1 MIETVRNAWKV
12 PELRKKIMFTIFALL
27 IFRLGS
33 AVPVPYI
40 DSTTLETYLAAQ
52 SGTILGL
59 MNAMSGSAFSMATV
73 FALSIQPYIN
83 ASIIIQL
90 LTVAIPA
97 LERLAK
103 EGGEEGRKKIAS
115 ITRYTTV
122 AIGLIQGFG
131 YYSLNTSYGLVA
143 TEGLPALWVGIVIVL
158 SFTAGSAFLMWL
170 GEQST
175 EFGIGNG
182 ISLIIF
188 CGIVVGIPRGIMQSM
203 DLIKSGSMS
212 IFLAVII
219 VLLMAAVLTA
229 IVFVERAQRRIPIS
243 YAKRQ
248 IGRKMFGGQNTHL
261 PLRVNTAGVIPPI
274 FASSLLLFPATVGQF
289 STNEYVRM
297 VTDFFAPHG
306 VLYNVLYVVLIFFF
320 CYFYTAII
328 IDPKDMAENLKKNG
342 GFVPGIR
349 PGERTQ
355 EYIDTVLSRLTLSG
369 AVYISA
375 ISLLPMLMIA
385 KFNVPFY
392 FGGTSLLILVGVAMD
407 FMNQVESHMIST
419 QYQGLMNKAAR
430 KGGRIVTMSS
440 VSGVTGNR
448 GQTNYSAAKAGL
460 IGASKALAVEL
471 AKRRITVNCVAP
483 GLIDTGMVD
492 MNEIAREHAMTM
504 IPMQRIGTP
513 EEVAAVVGFLM
524 DERASYITRQVINVN
539 GGMI

>member
-1 MIETVRNAWKV
+1 MASASVNPLGQSSLAK
-12 PELRKKIMFTIFALL
+12 
-27 IFRLGS
+27 RLGWTFLLLCCYRIGVH
-33 AVPVPYI
+33 VPIPGV
-40 DSTTLETYLAAQ
+40 EAAALAAYFKSL
-52 SGTILGL
+52 SGTLFDMFDMFSGGGL
-59 MNAMSGSAFSMATV
+59 SNVSV
-73 FALSIQPYIN
+73 FALGVMPYIS
-83 ASIIIQL
+83 ASIIMQL
-90 LTVAIPA
+90 LQVVSPDIK
-97 LERLAK
+97 RMAK
-103 EGGEEGRKKIAS
+103 EEGQAGRRKITQY
-115 ITRYTTV
+115 TRYLTV
-122 AIGLIQGFG
+122 LITLVQGLFISIGLE
-131 YYSLNTSYGLVA
+131 SMTSPDG
-143 TEGLPALWVGIVIVL
+143 TPIVL
-158 SFTAGSAFLMWL
+158 NAGWHFRMVTMATFTAGSMLVMWL
-170 GEQST
+170 GEQIT
-175 EFGIGNG
+175 ERGIGNG

-430 KGGRIVTMSS
+430 KGGRM
-440 VSGVTGNR
+440 
-448 GQTNYSAAKAGL
+448 
-460 IGASKALAVEL
+460 
-471 AKRRITVNCVAP
+471 
-483 GLIDTGMVD
+483 
-492 MNEIAREHAMTM
+492 
-504 IPMQRIGTP
+504 
-513 EEVAAVVGFLM
+513 
-524 DERASYITRQVINVN
+524 
-539 GGMI
+539 

>member
-1 MIETVRNAWKV
+1 MASASVNPLGQSSLAK
-12 PELRKKIMFTIFALL
+12 
-27 IFRLGS
+27 RLGWTFLLLCCYRIGVH
-33 AVPVPYI
+33 VPIPGV
-40 DSTTLETYLAAQ
+40 DAAALAAYFKSL
-52 SGTILGL
+52 SGTLFDMFDMFSGGGL
-59 MNAMSGSAFSMATV
+59 SNVSV
-73 FALSIQPYIN
+73 FALGVMPYIS
-83 ASIIIQL
+83 ASIIMQL
-90 LTVAIPA
+90 LQVVSPDIK
-97 LERLAK
+97 RMAK
-103 EGGEEGRKKIAS
+103 EEGQAGRRKITQY
-115 ITRYTTV
+115 TRYLTV
-122 AIGLIQGFG
+122 LITLVQGLFISIGLE
-131 YYSLNTSYGLVA
+131 SMTSPDG
-143 TEGLPALWVGIVIVL
+143 TPIVL
-158 SFTAGSAFLMWL
+158 NAGWHFRMVTMATFTAGSMLVMWL
-170 GEQST
+170 GEQIT
-175 EFGIGNG
+175 ERGIGNG

-306 VLYNVLYVVLIFFF
+306 VLYNVLYAFLIFFF

-430 KGGRIVTMSS
+430 KGGRM
-440 VSGVTGNR
+440 
-448 GQTNYSAAKAGL
+448 
-460 IGASKALAVEL
+460 
-471 AKRRITVNCVAP
+471 
-483 GLIDTGMVD
+483 
-492 MNEIAREHAMTM
+492 
-504 IPMQRIGTP
+504 
-513 EEVAAVVGFLM
+513 
-524 DERASYITRQVINVN
+524 
-539 GGMI
+539 

>member
-1 MIETVRNAWKV
+1 MASASVNPLGQSSLAK
-12 PELRKKIMFTIFALL
+12 
-27 IFRLGS
+27 RLGWTFLLLCCYRIGVH
-33 AVPVPYI
+33 VPIPGV
-40 DSTTLETYLAAQ
+40 DAAALAAYFKSL
-52 SGTILGL
+52 SGTLFDMFDMFSGGGL
-59 MNAMSGSAFSMATV
+59 SNVSV
-73 FALSIQPYIN
+73 FALGVMPYIS
-83 ASIIIQL
+83 ASIIMQL
-90 LTVAIPA
+90 LQVVSPDIK
-97 LERLAK
+97 RMAK
-103 EGGEEGRKKIAS
+103 EEGQAGRRKITQY
-115 ITRYTTV
+115 TRYLTV
-122 AIGLIQGFG
+122 LITLVQGLFISIGLE
-131 YYSLNTSYGLVA
+131 SMTSPDG
-143 TEGLPALWVGIVIVL
+143 TPIVL
-158 SFTAGSAFLMWL
+158 NAGWHFRMVTMATFTAGSMLVMWL
-170 GEQST
+170 GEQIT
-175 EFGIGNG
+175 ERGIGNG

-369 AVYISA
+369 AVFISA

-430 KGGRIVTMSS
+430 KGGRM
-440 VSGVTGNR
+440 
-448 GQTNYSAAKAGL
+448 
-460 IGASKALAVEL
+460 
-471 AKRRITVNCVAP
+471 
-483 GLIDTGMVD
+483 
-492 MNEIAREHAMTM
+492 
-504 IPMQRIGTP
+504 
-513 EEVAAVVGFLM
+513 
-524 DERASYITRQVINVN
+524 
-539 GGMI
+539 

>member
-1 MIETVRNAWKV
+1 MASASVNPLGQSSLAK
-12 PELRKKIMFTIFALL
+12 
-27 IFRLGS
+27 RLGWTFLLLCCYRIGVH
-33 AVPVPYI
+33 VPIPGV
-40 DSTTLETYLAAQ
+40 DAAALAAYFKSL
-52 SGTILGL
+52 SGTLFDMFDMFSGGGL
-59 MNAMSGSAFSMATV
+59 SNVSV
-73 FALSIQPYIN
+73 FALGVMPYIS
-83 ASIIIQL
+83 ASIITQL
-90 LTVAIPA
+90 LQVVSPDIK
-97 LERLAK
+97 RMAK
-103 EGGEEGRKKIAS
+103 EEGQAGRRKITQY
-115 ITRYTTV
+115 TRYLTV
-122 AIGLIQGFG
+122 LITLVQGLFISIGLE
-131 YYSLNTSYGLVA
+131 SMTSPDG
-143 TEGLPALWVGIVIVL
+143 TPIVL
-158 SFTAGSAFLMWL
+158 NAGWHFRMVTMATFTAGSMLVMWL
-170 GEQST
+170 GEQIT
-175 EFGIGNG
+175 ERGIGNG

-430 KGGRIVTMSS
+430 KGGRM
-440 VSGVTGNR
+440 
-448 GQTNYSAAKAGL
+448 
-460 IGASKALAVEL
+460 
-471 AKRRITVNCVAP
+471 
-483 GLIDTGMVD
+483 
-492 MNEIAREHAMTM
+492 
-504 IPMQRIGTP
+504 
-513 EEVAAVVGFLM
+513 
-524 DERASYITRQVINVN
+524 
-539 GGMI
+539 

>member
-1 MIETVRNAWKV
+1 MASASVNPLGQSSLAK
-12 PELRKKIMFTIFALL
+12 
-27 IFRLGS
+27 RLGWTFLLLCCYRNGVH
-33 AVPVPYI
+33 VPIPGV
-40 DSTTLETYLAAQ
+40 DAAALAAYFKSL
-52 SGTILGL
+52 SGTLFDMFDMFSGGGL
-59 MNAMSGSAFSMATV
+59 SNVSV
-73 FALSIQPYIN
+73 FALGVMPYIS
-83 ASIIIQL
+83 ASIIMQL
-90 LTVAIPA
+90 LQVVSPDIK
-97 LERLAK
+97 RMAK
-103 EGGEEGRKKIAS
+103 EEGQAGRRKITQY
-115 ITRYTTV
+115 TRYLTV
-122 AIGLIQGFG
+122 LITLVQGLFISIGLE
-131 YYSLNTSYGLVA
+131 SMTSPDG
-143 TEGLPALWVGIVIVL
+143 TPIVL
-158 SFTAGSAFLMWL
+158 NAGWHFRMVTMATFTAGSMLVMWL
-170 GEQST
+170 GEQIT
-175 EFGIGNG
+175 ERGIGNG

-188 CGIVVGIPRGIMQSM
+188 CGIVVGIPRGIMQSL

-212 IFLAVII
+212 IFLAVVI

-306 VLYNVLYVVLIFFF
+306 ILYNVLYVVLIFFF

-430 KGGRIVTMSS
+430 KGGRM
-440 VSGVTGNR
+440 
-448 GQTNYSAAKAGL
+448 
-460 IGASKALAVEL
+460 
-471 AKRRITVNCVAP
+471 
-483 GLIDTGMVD
+483 
-492 MNEIAREHAMTM
+492 
-504 IPMQRIGTP
+504 
-513 EEVAAVVGFLM
+513 
-524 DERASYITRQVINVN
+524 
-539 GGMI
+539 

>member
-1 MIETVRNAWKV
+1 MASASVNPLGQSSLAK
-12 PELRKKIMFTIFALL
+12 
-27 IFRLGS
+27 RLGWTFLLLCCYRIGVH
-33 AVPVPYI
+33 VPIPGV
-40 DSTTLETYLAAQ
+40 DAAAPAAYFKSL
-52 SGTILGL
+52 SGTLFDMFDMFSGGGL
-59 MNAMSGSAFSMATV
+59 SNVSV
-73 FALSIQPYIN
+73 FALGVMPYIS
-83 ASIIIQL
+83 ASIIMQL
-90 LTVAIPA
+90 LQVVSPDIK
-97 LERLAK
+97 RMAK
-103 EGGEEGRKKIAS
+103 EEGQAGRRKITQY
-115 ITRYTTV
+115 TRYLTV
-122 AIGLIQGFG
+122 LITLVQGLFISIGLE
-131 YYSLNTSYGLVA
+131 SMTSPDG
-143 TEGLPALWVGIVIVL
+143 TPIVL
-158 SFTAGSAFLMWL
+158 NAGWHFRMVTMATFTAGSMLVMWL
-170 GEQST
+170 GEQIT
-175 EFGIGNG
+175 ERGIGNG

-430 KGGRIVTMSS
+430 KGGRM
-440 VSGVTGNR
+440 
-448 GQTNYSAAKAGL
+448 
-460 IGASKALAVEL
+460 
-471 AKRRITVNCVAP
+471 
-483 GLIDTGMVD
+483 
-492 MNEIAREHAMTM
+492 
-504 IPMQRIGTP
+504 
-513 EEVAAVVGFLM
+513 
-524 DERASYITRQVINVN
+524 
-539 GGMI
+539 

>member
-1 MIETVRNAWKV
+1 MASASVNPLGQSSLAK
-12 PELRKKIMFTIFALL
+12 
-27 IFRLGS
+27 RLGWTFLLLCCYRIGVH
-33 AVPVPYI
+33 VPIPGV
-40 DSTTLETYLAAQ
+40 DAAALAAYFKSL
-52 SGTILGL
+52 SGTLFDMFDMFSGGGL
-59 MNAMSGSAFSMATV
+59 SNVSV
-73 FALSIQPYIN
+73 FALGVMPYIS
-83 ASIIIQL
+83 ASIIMQL
-90 LTVAIPA
+90 LQVVSPDIK
-97 LERLAK
+97 RMAK
-103 EGGEEGRKKIAS
+103 EEGQAGRRKITQY
-115 ITRYTTV
+115 TRYLTV
-122 AIGLIQGFG
+122 LITLVQGLFISIGLE
-131 YYSLNTSYGLVA
+131 SMTSPDG
-143 TEGLPALWVGIVIVL
+143 TPIVL
-158 SFTAGSAFLMWL
+158 NAGWHFRMVTMATFTAGSMLVMWL
-170 GEQST
+170 GEQIT
-175 EFGIGNG
+175 ERGIGNG

-355 EYIDTVLSRLTLSG
+355 GYIDTVLSRLTLSG

-430 KGGRIVTMSS
+430 KGGRM
-440 VSGVTGNR
+440 
-448 GQTNYSAAKAGL
+448 
-460 IGASKALAVEL
+460 
-471 AKRRITVNCVAP
+471 
-483 GLIDTGMVD
+483 
-492 MNEIAREHAMTM
+492 
-504 IPMQRIGTP
+504 
-513 EEVAAVVGFLM
+513 
-524 DERASYITRQVINVN
+524 
-539 GGMI
+539 

>member
-1 MIETVRNAWKV
+1 MASASVNPLGQSSLAK
-12 PELRKKIMFTIFALL
+12 
-27 IFRLGS
+27 RLGWTFLLLCCYRIGVH
-33 AVPVPYI
+33 VPIPGV
-40 DSTTLETYLAAQ
+40 DAAALAAYFKSL
-52 SGTILGL
+52 SGTLFDMFDMFSGGGL
-59 MNAMSGSAFSMATV
+59 SNVSV
-73 FALSIQPYIN
+73 FALGVTPYIP
-83 ASIIIQL
+83 ASIIMQL
-90 LTVAIPA
+90 LQVVSPDIK
-97 LERLAK
+97 RMAK
-103 EGGEEGRKKIAS
+103 EEGQAGRRKITQY
-115 ITRYTTV
+115 TRYLTV
-122 AIGLIQGFG
+122 LITLVQGLFISIGLE
-131 YYSLNTSYGLVA
+131 SMTSPDG
-143 TEGLPALWVGIVIVL
+143 TPIVL
-158 SFTAGSAFLMWL
+158 NAGWHFRMVTMATFTAGSMLVMWL
-170 GEQST
+170 GEQIT
-175 EFGIGNG
+175 ERGIGNG

-430 KGGRIVTMSS
+430 KGGRM
-440 VSGVTGNR
+440 
-448 GQTNYSAAKAGL
+448 
-460 IGASKALAVEL
+460 
-471 AKRRITVNCVAP
+471 
-483 GLIDTGMVD
+483 
-492 MNEIAREHAMTM
+492 
-504 IPMQRIGTP
+504 
-513 EEVAAVVGFLM
+513 
-524 DERASYITRQVINVN
+524 
-539 GGMI
+539 

>member
-1 MIETVRNAWKV
+1 MASASVNPLGQSSLAK
-12 PELRKKIMFTIFALL
+12 
-27 IFRLGS
+27 RLGWTFLLLCCYRIGVH
-33 AVPVPYI
+33 VPIPGV
-40 DSTTLETYLAAQ
+40 DAAALAAYFKSL
-52 SGTILGL
+52 SGTLFDMFDMFSGGGL
-59 MNAMSGSAFSMATV
+59 SNVSV
-73 FALSIQPYIN
+73 FALGVMPYIS
-83 ASIIIQL
+83 ASIIMQL
-90 LTVAIPA
+90 LQVVSPDIK
-97 LERLAK
+97 RMAK
-103 EGGEEGRKKIAS
+103 EEGQAGRRKITQY
-115 ITRYTTV
+115 TRYLTV
-122 AIGLIQGFG
+122 LITLVQGLFISIGLE
-131 YYSLNTSYGLVA
+131 SMTSPDG
-143 TEGLPALWVGIVIVL
+143 TPIVL
-158 SFTAGSAFLMWL
+158 NAGWHFRMVTMATFTAGSMLVMWL
-170 GEQST
+170 GEQIT
-175 EFGIGNG
+175 ERAIGNG

-430 KGGRIVTMSS
+430 KGGRM
-440 VSGVTGNR
+440 
-448 GQTNYSAAKAGL
+448 
-460 IGASKALAVEL
+460 
-471 AKRRITVNCVAP
+471 
-483 GLIDTGMVD
+483 
-492 MNEIAREHAMTM
+492 
-504 IPMQRIGTP
+504 
-513 EEVAAVVGFLM
+513 
-524 DERASYITRQVINVN
+524 
-539 GGMI
+539 

>member
-1 MIETVRNAWKV
+1 MANGVDKMAQM
-12 PELRKKIMFTIFALL
+12 PELRKKLAWTLFILCMYRVGVHVPVPGIDAGALSHFFASMQGSVFALL
-27 IFRLGS
+27 DMF
-33 AVPVPYI
+33 
-40 DSTTLETYLAAQ
+40 
-52 SGTILGL
+52 SGGGL
-59 MNAMSGSAFSMATV
+59 RNVSV
-73 FALSIQPYIN
+73 FALGIMPYIS
-83 ASIIIQL
+83 ASIILQL
-90 LTVAIPA
+90 LQVVSPDIK
-97 LERLAK
+97 RMAK
-103 EGGEEGRKKIAS
+103 EEGQAGRRKITQY
-115 ITRYTTV
+115 TRYLTV
-122 AIGLIQGFG
+122 LITLVQGLFISIGLE
-131 YYSLNTSYGLVA
+131 SMTSPDG
-143 TEGLPALWVGIVIVL
+143 TPIVL
-158 SFTAGSAFLMWL
+158 NAGWHFRMVTMATFTAGSMLVMWL
-170 GEQST
+170 GEQIT
-175 EFGIGNG
+175 ERGIGNG

-342 GFVPGIR
+342 GFIPGIR

-419 QYQGLMNKAAR
+419 QYLGLMNMAAR
-430 KGGRIVTMSS
+430 KGGRM
-440 VSGVTGNR
+440 
-448 GQTNYSAAKAGL
+448 
-460 IGASKALAVEL
+460 
-471 AKRRITVNCVAP
+471 
-483 GLIDTGMVD
+483 
-492 MNEIAREHAMTM
+492 
-504 IPMQRIGTP
+504 
-513 EEVAAVVGFLM
+513 
-524 DERASYITRQVINVN
+524 
-539 GGMI
+539 

>member
-1 MIETVRNAWKV
+1 MASASVNPLGQSSLAK
-12 PELRKKIMFTIFALL
+12 
-27 IFRLGS
+27 RLGWTFLLLCCYRIGVHVPIPGVDAAALS
-33 AVPVPYI
+33 AYFK
-40 DSTTLETYLAAQ
+40 SL
-52 SGTILGL
+52 SGTLFDMFDMFSGGGL
-59 MNAMSGSAFSMATV
+59 SNVSV
-73 FALSIQPYIN
+73 FALGVMPYIS
-83 ASIIIQL
+83 ASIIMQL
-90 LTVAIPA
+90 LQVVSPDIK
-97 LERLAK
+97 RMAK
-103 EGGEEGRKKIAS
+103 EEGQAGRRKITQY
-115 ITRYTTV
+115 TRYLTV
-122 AIGLIQGFG
+122 LITLVQGLFISIGLE
-131 YYSLNTSYGLVA
+131 SMTSPDG
-143 TEGLPALWVGIVIVL
+143 TPIVL
-158 SFTAGSAFLMWL
+158 NAGWHFRMVTMATFTAGSMLVMWL
-170 GEQST
+170 GEQIT
-175 EFGIGNG
+175 ERGIGNG

-430 KGGRIVTMSS
+430 KGGRM
-440 VSGVTGNR
+440 
-448 GQTNYSAAKAGL
+448 
-460 IGASKALAVEL
+460 
-471 AKRRITVNCVAP
+471 
-483 GLIDTGMVD
+483 
-492 MNEIAREHAMTM
+492 
-504 IPMQRIGTP
+504 
-513 EEVAAVVGFLM
+513 
-524 DERASYITRQVINVN
+524 
-539 GGMI
+539 

>member
-1 MIETVRNAWKV
+1 MASASVNPLGQSSLAK
-12 PELRKKIMFTIFALL
+12 
-27 IFRLGS
+27 RLGWTFLLLCCYRIGVH
-33 AVPVPYI
+33 VPIPGV
-40 DSTTLETYLAAQ
+40 DAAALAAYFKSL
-52 SGTILGL
+52 SGTLFDMFDMFSGGGL
-59 MNAMSGSAFSMATV
+59 SNVSV
-73 FALSIQPYIN
+73 FALGVMPYIS
-83 ASIIIQL
+83 ASIIMQL
-90 LTVAIPA
+90 LQVVSPDIK
-97 LERLAK
+97 RMAK
-103 EGGEEGRKKIAS
+103 EEGQAGRRKITQY
-115 ITRYTTV
+115 TRYLTV
-122 AIGLIQGFG
+122 LITLVQGLFISIGLE
-131 YYSLNTSYGLVA
+131 SMTSPDG
-143 TEGLPALWVGIVIVL
+143 TPIVL
-158 SFTAGSAFLMWL
+158 NAGWHFRMVTMATFTAGSMLVMWL
-170 GEQST
+170 GEQIT
-175 EFGIGNG
+175 ERGIGNG

-219 VLLMAAVLTA
+219 VLLMAAVLTV

-430 KGGRIVTMSS
+430 KCGRM
-440 VSGVTGNR
+440 
-448 GQTNYSAAKAGL
+448 
-460 IGASKALAVEL
+460 
-471 AKRRITVNCVAP
+471 
-483 GLIDTGMVD
+483 
-492 MNEIAREHAMTM
+492 
-504 IPMQRIGTP
+504 
-513 EEVAAVVGFLM
+513 
-524 DERASYITRQVINVN
+524 
-539 GGMI
+539 

>member
-1 MIETVRNAWKV
+1 MASASVNPLGQSSLAK
-12 PELRKKIMFTIFALL
+12 
-27 IFRLGS
+27 RLGWTFLLLCCYRIGVH
-33 AVPVPYI
+33 VPIPGV
-40 DSTTLETYLAAQ
+40 DAAALAAYFKSL
-52 SGTILGL
+52 SGTLFDMFDMFSGGGL
-59 MNAMSGSAFSMATV
+59 SNVSV
-73 FALSIQPYIN
+73 FALGVMPYIS
-83 ASIIIQL
+83 ASIIMQL
-90 LTVAIPA
+90 LQVVSPDIK
-97 LERLAK
+97 RMAK
-103 EGGEEGRKKIAS
+103 EEGQAGRRKITQY
-115 ITRYTTV
+115 TRYLTV
-122 AIGLIQGFG
+122 LITLVQGLFISIGLE
-131 YYSLNTSYGLVA
+131 SMTSPDG
-143 TEGLPALWVGIVIVL
+143 TPIVL
-158 SFTAGSAFLMWL
+158 NAGWHFRMGTMATFTAGSMLVMWL
-170 GEQST
+170 GEQIT
-175 EFGIGNG
+175 ERGIGNG

-430 KGGRIVTMSS
+430 KGGRM
-440 VSGVTGNR
+440 
-448 GQTNYSAAKAGL
+448 
-460 IGASKALAVEL
+460 
-471 AKRRITVNCVAP
+471 
-483 GLIDTGMVD
+483 
-492 MNEIAREHAMTM
+492 
-504 IPMQRIGTP
+504 
-513 EEVAAVVGFLM
+513 
-524 DERASYITRQVINVN
+524 
-539 GGMI
+539 

>member
-1 MIETVRNAWKV
+1 MASASVNPLGQSSLAK
-12 PELRKKIMFTIFALL
+12 
-27 IFRLGS
+27 RLGWTFLLLCCYRIGVH
-33 AVPVPYI
+33 VPIPGV
-40 DSTTLETYLAAQ
+40 DAAALAAYFKSL
-52 SGTILGL
+52 SGTLFDMFDMFSGGGL
-59 MNAMSGSAFSMATV
+59 SNVSV
-73 FALSIQPYIN
+73 FALGVMTYIS
-83 ASIIIQL
+83 ASINMQL
-90 LTVAIPA
+90 LQVVSPDIK
-97 LERLAK
+97 RMAK
-103 EGGEEGRKKIAS
+103 EEGQAGRRKITQY
-115 ITRYTTV
+115 TRYLTV
-122 AIGLIQGFG
+122 LITLVQGLFISIGLE
-131 YYSLNTSYGLVA
+131 SMTSPDG
-143 TEGLPALWVGIVIVL
+143 TPIVL
-158 SFTAGSAFLMWL
+158 NAGWHFRMVTMATFTAGSMLVMWL
-170 GEQST
+170 GEQIT
-175 EFGIGNG
+175 ERGIGNG

-430 KGGRIVTMSS
+430 KGGRM
-440 VSGVTGNR
+440 
-448 GQTNYSAAKAGL
+448 
-460 IGASKALAVEL
+460 
-471 AKRRITVNCVAP
+471 
-483 GLIDTGMVD
+483 
-492 MNEIAREHAMTM
+492 
-504 IPMQRIGTP
+504 
-513 EEVAAVVGFLM
+513 
-524 DERASYITRQVINVN
+524 
-539 GGMI
+539 

>member
-1 MIETVRNAWKV
+1 MASASVNPLGQSSLAK
-12 PELRKKIMFTIFALL
+12 
-27 IFRLGS
+27 RLGWTFLLLCCYRIGVH
-33 AVPVPYI
+33 VPIPGV
-40 DSTTLETYLAAQ
+40 DAAALAAYFKSL
-52 SGTILGL
+52 SGTLFDMFSGGGL
-59 MNAMSGSAFSMATV
+59 SNVSV
-73 FALSIQPYIN
+73 FALGVMPYIS
-83 ASIIIQL
+83 ASIIMQL
-90 LTVAIPA
+90 LQVVSPDIK
-97 LERLAK
+97 RMAK
-103 EGGEEGRKKIAS
+103 EEGQAGRRKITQY
-115 ITRYTTV
+115 TRYLTV
-122 AIGLIQGFG
+122 LITLVQGLFISIGLE
-131 YYSLNTSYGLVA
+131 SMTSPDG
-143 TEGLPALWVGIVIVL
+143 TPIVL
-158 SFTAGSAFLMWL
+158 NAGWHFRMVTMATFTAGSMLVMWL
-170 GEQST
+170 GEQIT
-175 EFGIGNG
+175 ERGIGNG

-188 CGIVVGIPRGIMQSM
+188 CGIVVGIPRGIMQSL

-212 IFLAVII
+212 IFLAVVI

-306 VLYNVLYVVLIFFF
+306 ILYNVLYVVLIFFF
-320 CYFYTAII
+320 CYFYTSII

-430 KGGRIVTMSS
+430 KGGRM
-440 VSGVTGNR
+440 
-448 GQTNYSAAKAGL
+448 
-460 IGASKALAVEL
+460 
-471 AKRRITVNCVAP
+471 
-483 GLIDTGMVD
+483 
-492 MNEIAREHAMTM
+492 
-504 IPMQRIGTP
+504 
-513 EEVAAVVGFLM
+513 
-524 DERASYITRQVINVN
+524 
-539 GGMI
+539 

>member
-1 MIETVRNAWKV
+1 MASASVNPLGQSSLAK
-12 PELRKKIMFTIFALL
+12 
-27 IFRLGS
+27 RLGWTFLLLCCYRIGVH
-33 AVPVPYI
+33 VPIPGV
-40 DSTTLETYLAAQ
+40 DAAALAAYFKSL
-52 SGTILGL
+52 SGTLFDMFDMFSGGGL
-59 MNAMSGSAFSMATV
+59 SNVSV
-73 FALSIQPYIN
+73 FALGVMPYIS
-83 ASIIIQL
+83 ASIIMQL
-90 LTVAIPA
+90 LQVVSPDIK
-97 LERLAK
+97 RMAK
-103 EGGEEGRKKIAS
+103 EEGQAGRRKITQY
-115 ITRYTTV
+115 TRYLTV
-122 AIGLIQGFG
+122 LITLVQGLFISIGLE
-131 YYSLNTSYGLVA
+131 SMTSPDG
-143 TEGLPALWVGIVIVL
+143 TPIVL
-158 SFTAGSAFLMWL
+158 NAGWHFRMVTMATFTAGSMLVMWL
-170 GEQST
+170 GEQIT
-175 EFGIGNG
+175 ERGIGNG

-188 CGIVVGIPRGIMQSM
+188 CGIVVGIPRGIMQSL

-212 IFLAVII
+212 IFLAVVI

-306 VLYNVLYVVLIFFF
+306 ILYNVLYVVLIFFF

-419 QYQGLMNKAAR
+419 QDQGLMNKAAR
-430 KGGRIVTMSS
+430 KGGRM
-440 VSGVTGNR
+440 
-448 GQTNYSAAKAGL
+448 
-460 IGASKALAVEL
+460 
-471 AKRRITVNCVAP
+471 
-483 GLIDTGMVD
+483 
-492 MNEIAREHAMTM
+492 
-504 IPMQRIGTP
+504 
-513 EEVAAVVGFLM
+513 
-524 DERASYITRQVINVN
+524 
-539 GGMI
+539 

>member
-1 MIETVRNAWKV
+1 MASASVNPLGQSSLAK
-12 PELRKKIMFTIFALL
+12 
-27 IFRLGS
+27 RLGWTFLLLCCYRIGVH
-33 AVPVPYI
+33 VPIPGV
-40 DSTTLETYLAAQ
+40 DAAALAAYFKSL
-52 SGTILGL
+52 SGTLFDMFDMFSGGGL
-59 MNAMSGSAFSMATV
+59 SNVSV
-73 FALSIQPYIN
+73 FALGVMPYIS
-83 ASIIIQL
+83 ASIIMQL
-90 LTVAIPA
+90 LQVVSPDIK
-97 LERLAK
+97 RMAK
-103 EGGEEGRKKIAS
+103 EEGQAGRRKITQY
-115 ITRYTTV
+115 TRYLTV
-122 AIGLIQGFG
+122 LITLVQGLFISIGLE
-131 YYSLNTSYGLVA
+131 SMTSPDG
-143 TEGLPALWVGIVIVL
+143 TPIVL
-158 SFTAGSAFLMWL
+158 NAGWHFRMVTMATFTAGSMLVMWL
-170 GEQST
+170 GEQIT
-175 EFGIGNG
+175 ERGIGNG

-430 KGGRIVTMSS
+430 KGGRT
-440 VSGVTGNR
+440 
-448 GQTNYSAAKAGL
+448 
-460 IGASKALAVEL
+460 
-471 AKRRITVNCVAP
+471 
-483 GLIDTGMVD
+483 
-492 MNEIAREHAMTM
+492 
-504 IPMQRIGTP
+504 
-513 EEVAAVVGFLM
+513 
-524 DERASYITRQVINVN
+524 
-539 GGMI
+539 

>member
-1 MIETVRNAWKV
+1 MASASVNPLGQSSLAK
-12 PELRKKIMFTIFALL
+12 
-27 IFRLGS
+27 RLGWTFLLLCCYRIGVH
-33 AVPVPYI
+33 VPIPGV
-40 DSTTLETYLAAQ
+40 DAAALAAYFKSL
-52 SGTILGL
+52 SGTLFDMFDMFSGGGL
-59 MNAMSGSAFSMATV
+59 SNVSV
-73 FALSIQPYIN
+73 FALGVMPYIS
-83 ASIIIQL
+83 ASMIMQILQVVSPDIKRMAKEEGQAGRRKITQYTRY
-90 LTVAIPA
+90 LTV
-97 LERLAK
+97 L
-103 EGGEEGRKKIAS
+103 
-115 ITRYTTV
+115 ITLV
-122 AIGLIQGFG
+122 QGLFISIGLE
-131 YYSLNTSYGLVA
+131 SMTSPDG
-143 TEGLPALWVGIVIVL
+143 TPIVL
-158 SFTAGSAFLMWL
+158 NAGWHFRMVTMATFTAGSMLVMWL
-170 GEQST
+170 GEQIT
-175 EFGIGNG
+175 ERGIGNG

-430 KGGRIVTMSS
+430 KGGRM
-440 VSGVTGNR
+440 
-448 GQTNYSAAKAGL
+448 
-460 IGASKALAVEL
+460 
-471 AKRRITVNCVAP
+471 
-483 GLIDTGMVD
+483 
-492 MNEIAREHAMTM
+492 
-504 IPMQRIGTP
+504 
-513 EEVAAVVGFLM
+513 
-524 DERASYITRQVINVN
+524 
-539 GGMI
+539 